1 MQDILD
7 RLDALEQAN
16 VVPPELDYE
25 DPILYYLN
33 PDGTPADPSSIE
45 KIPDLINGIPN
56 FEGSSDELSS
66 WIKDVDTL
74 VRAYQVNSSSS
85 VAQKNKFYA
94 ICTVIRRKIKGEANT
109 ALVNSDVNI
118 NWNLIKK
125 TLLTYYGE
133 KRDLTTL
140 DYQLM
145 NITQGGRNLKT
156 YYDEINKL
164 LSLIAG
170 QIKTNQSFRHPE
182 ASKALI
188 GMYNKKAIDAFI
200 RGLDGD
206 IGKFLKNYEP
216 ESLANAY
223 AYCITYQNIEF
234 RKMMT
239 KPKSQ
244 DMPSTSKNFM
254 SSKLP
259 PPIPPKIPFRM
270 PNSINVPSYPFSNRQ
285 PMIPN
290 MKQPLP
296 HMQRYVTR
304 PQFYQYPQQTM
315 FPPRVMP
322 QPFTKVQSPPQQIS
336 QPKPQPVYQPNPF
349 QRGQAPMEVDS
360 SLQTNLVNYAN
371 RPRNFHI
378 ESDDSE
384 QYFQQLP
391 YLTNNEFPEMPS
403 FERYCENFE
412 YQQPLEEQSVNDE
425 PVSESELNFLG

>member
-1 MQDILD
+1 
-7 RLDALEQAN
+7 
-16 VVPPELDYE
+16 
-25 DPILYYLN
+25 
-33 PDGTPADPSSIE
+33 
-45 KIPDLINGIPN
+45 
-56 FEGSSDELSS
+56 
-66 WIKDVDTL
+66 
-74 VRAYQVNSSSS
+74 
-85 VAQKNKFYA
+85 
-94 ICTVIRRKIKGEANT
+94 
-109 ALVNSDVNI
+109 
-118 NWNLIKK
+118 
-125 TLLTYYGE
+125 
-133 KRDLTTL
+133 
-140 DYQLM
+140 
-145 NITQGGRNLKT
+145 
-156 YYDEINKL
+156 
-164 LSLIAG
+164 
-170 QIKTNQSFRHPE
+170 
-182 ASKALI
+182 
-188 GMYNKKAIDAFI
+188 MYNKKAIDAFI

-244 DMPSTSKNFM
+244 DMPSTPKNFM

-259 PPIPPKIPFRM
+259 LPIPPKIPFRM

-403 FERYCENFE
+403 FERYCENFK

-425 PVSESELNFLG
+425 PVGESELNFLG